1 MSHTELTRPMPRG
14 IKDACLKM
22 PAIQGGGWMPDGSKM
37 FAIEVFIIVKSGCE
51 AELEKLVN

>member
-1 MSHTELTRPMPRG
+1 MPRG

-51 AELEKLVN
+51 AELEETGK